1 MLMGHVRRIAIGF
14 ALLGV
19 ASWVAADAPA
29 PSKAPRLEVV
39 QDTVDLGEVTRGEVV
54 VASYEL
60 RNVGDAPLRILKVN
74 PG

>member
-1 MLMGHVRRIAIGF
+1 
-14 ALLGV
+14 
-19 ASWVAADAPA
+19 
-29 PSKAPRLEVV
+29 VV